1 MVETARTANAQRS
14 RPAGVT
20 DATITA
26 LGKLSE
32 ALEVVEDARGALYR
46 FHRLS
51 GRADLTLQEAVRL
64 LRDAGW
70 NGLADDADRVLVG
83 RDVIPGRWTFEI
95 VEDYDDTYWNVF
107 RKFEE
112 QARHLTGV
120 TERHI
125 YEAETKKAE
134 QLRYTQ
140 VP

>member
-1 MVETARTANAQRS
+1 MSDYPEVRNPQSS

-51 GRADLTLQEAVRL
+51 GRADQTLQDAVQL

-70 NGLADDADRVLVG
+70 TDLAEQANRVLVG

-95 VEDYDDTYWNVF
+95 VEDYDDTYWSVF
-107 RKFEE
+107 RALEQ
-112 QARHLTGV
+112 QARQATGV
-120 TERHI
+120 TERHV
-125 YEAETKKAE
+125 YEAEMKQTE
-134 QLRYTQ
+134 QATQ
-140 VP
+140 SG